1 MEANLQCQ
9 IMKGTTNM
17 SPRPWK
23 RPSRGGFTLIEL
35 LVVIAI
41 IAILAAILFPVFAQ
55 ARDKARSVT
64 CLSNQKQFAASLM
77 MYMQDY
83 DEKSV
88 WFYNATIA
96 GYTRNFRN
104 GYWWNPV
111 MPYVKN
117 LGVFVCPSVKRG
129 SGNCLPDLQPV
140 PDLRQCGYGINVA
153 HVGYGSGDPYFSP
166 GVAADTRS
174 LAAMTEPA
182 RILFLADSAYSPA
195 ADQNLGWQDIKCP
208 MPHKQPLASQVDVY
222 VNGAVFG
229 GPNNANITRR
239 HQGGSNGVFMDGHCK
254 WLTYDA
260 IVNNKTRGQEIWGH
274 FESPDAL

>member
-1 MEANLQCQ
+1 MTPQ
-9 IMKGTTNM
+9 
-17 SPRPWK
+17 SH
-23 RPSRGGFTLIEL
+23 SRRFQLAVRRGFTLIEL

-55 ARDKARSVT
+55 ARDKARSATRSAT
-64 CLSNQKQFAASLM
+64 CLSNQRQFSSALM

-88 WFYNATIA
+88 WFYNASESA
-96 GYTRNFRN
+96 ARGNFLY

-111 MPYVKN
+111 MTYVKN
-117 LGVFVCPSVKRG
+117 VGVFRCPSVAEWA
-129 SGNCLPDLQPV
+129 NCRPRLTPAV
-140 PDLRQCGYGINVA
+140 DLRGCGYGINVA

-166 GVAADTRS
+166 GTQADTRS
-174 LAAMTEPA
+174 LAAIAEPA
-182 RILFLADSAYSPA
+182 RTIFLADSAFSPA
-195 ADQNLGWQDIKCP
+195 ANQNQGWQDIKCP

-222 VNGAVFG
+222 VNGASTG

-239 HQGGSNGVFMDGHCK
+239 HQGGSNVSFMDGHVK

-260 IVNNKTRGQEIWGH
+260 AVNNKTKGQEIWGH
-274 FESPDAL
+274 FDSPDAL